1 MADTAHAKTD
11 EKLEEM
17 EKRLSAIYSRAEKE
31 IQQTAD
37 EYFSKFAKQDEAKRK
52 LLEQGKITEEEYTK
66 WRKGK
71 VMYGKR
77 FTEMKEQ
84 CAKQLL
90 NVNQT
95 ALAYVNGELPEVYA
109 INYNA
114 LESAVDGVGDYS
126 FTLVDADTVRNFA
139 VTDTSLLPY
148 KEIDPA
154 KDIPWNMKKIN
165 AETLQGI
172 LQGESMD
179 KIAKR
184 LRNVQEMNK
193 TQAIRSARTIV
204 TGAENKG
211 RQDSYARATAD
222 GIILQ
227 KEWISTNDGRTRHS
241 HAMLDGAIVDQ
252 DKKFDN
258 GLMYPG
264 DPSGRPEEVYNC
276 FVGETKVASDSDVVR
291 SYKHKYNGEIISIKT
306 AGGVQFSCTPNHPI
320 LTPCGWVAAELLNNG
335 DNILVTFG
343 ENNVF
348 SRVNPYIK
356 HRFPS
361 IDAIHKF
368 WKEFGC
374 ERACSLSVNF
384 HGDIPATDVEVV
396 THKRLL
402 RNGRNAC
409 GGNCINKFLLKLTD
423 KTLSCFGSLFK
434 HFWSVCKTSF
444 GFIGCK
450 CKSFPFFK
458 CSVSHSCEH
467 GFGTI
472 ANRDSVLTEYSIND
486 LPADTVIDGE
496 LLDRLSCKVFL
507 DTIVNVDVSVLSTHV
522 YNLQTENGYYF
533 VNSIVPQDAE
543 KSNGIFAIAKNCR
556 CTVAAVVKGFEKAKV
571 QKAMAKQTETYSAF
585 ADGKQASQFFGERP
599 PRSLRRENRGE
610 YDRLREEYRQ
620 SSFGS
625 WYEGLSI
632 EETTSIAE
640 YSGDA
645 YSGINGLLRGHMT
658 EKMVKAWDDVS
669 SMGIREMI
677 DHIDDSISRF
687 ELKNGIKVYR
697 TCEKDVFESLS
708 TQVGS
713 KFVDDGFVSTTVLN
727 KKVASGNVFMEID
740 VPPGTGRGAWI
751 NPLSGSADEEWEF
764 LLQRGSVFE
773 ITDVSDIGDD
783 IVVKMKWTGIEKKD
797 IEFASREDVIAWQ
810 KRNGL
815 YDETE
820 EYRI

>member
-1 MADTAHAKTD
+1 MADTAHRKTD

-109 INYNA
+109 MNYNA
-114 LESAVDGVGDYS
+114 LESAVDGVGGYS
-126 FTLVDADTVRNFA
+126 FTLVDADTVRNLA
-139 VTDTSLLPY
+139 VTDTSLLHY
-148 KEIDPA
+148 KELDPA

-184 LRNVQEMNK
+184 IMNVQEMNK

-211 RQDSYARATAD
+211 RQDSYARAEAD
-222 GIILQ
+222 GIIL
-227 KEWISTNDGRTRHS
+227 ERTWIATNDSRTRHS
-241 HAMLDGAIVDQ
+241 HAVLDGETKPIDTP
-252 DKKFDN
+252 FSN
-258 GLMYPG
+258 GLRYPG
-264 DPSGRPEEVYNC
+264 DPDGSPEEVYNC

-320 LTPCGWVAAELLNNG
+320 LTPNGWIAAELLNNG

-343 ENNVF
+343 EQNVF
-348 SRVNPYIK
+348 GGVNPDIK
-356 HRFPS
+356 HRFPR
-361 IDAIHKF
+361 IDAIHNLF
-368 WKEFGC
+368 NVSGS
-374 ERACSLSVNF
+374 ERAVGVSVDF
-384 HGDIPATDVEVV
+384 HGDVATSNVEIV
-396 THKRLL
+396 TQKRLL
-402 RNGRNAC
+402 WNVGYSSRRNGLD
-409 GGNCINKFLLKLTD
+409 KFLLKFSN

-444 GFIGCK
+444 GFIGSK
-450 CKSFPFFK
+450 CKSLPFFK

-472 ANRDSVLTEYSIND
+472 ANSDIVLTEYSIND

-496 LLDRLSCKVFL
+496 LLDRLSSKVFL
-507 DTIVNVDVSVLSTHV
+507 DTIVSVDVSVLSTHV

-533 VNSIVPQDAE
+533 VNSIIPQDAE

-556 CTVAAVVKGFEKAKV
+556 CTLVAKVNGFKNAQV
-571 QKAMAKQTETYSAF
+571 QKAMEKSEYNSETIDHQYRETEAM
-585 ADGKQASQFFGERP
+585 
-599 PRSLRRENRGE
+599 NE
-610 YDRLREEYRQ
+610 YDYFSAEQEKFRLDSIRKMAGYDDVEAMKALDALCGTSAEYRGIGDNVPTGWFSGADTKIRLAKDGDFFDKAKTIDAYIERSPKYKGSIYRGLSLDDETI
-620 SSFGS
+620 SSFTVGGTFKENGNLSS
-625 WYEGLSI
+625 WTSDRSVASMFAEGRSEELGKKPVIFRTKDPKHGTPASHLSI
-632 EETTSIAE
+632 FGSEESEVLVSNMKDSE
-640 YSGDA
+640 YIIDA
-645 YSGINGLLRGHMT
+645 
-658 EKMVKAWDDVS
+658 V
-669 SMGIREMI
+669 
-677 DHIDDSISRF
+677 
-687 ELKNGIKVYR
+687 
-697 TCEKDVFESLS
+697 
-708 TQVGS
+708 
-713 KFVDDGFVSTTVLN
+713 
-727 KKVASGNVFMEID
+727 
-740 VPPGTGRGAWI
+740 
-751 NPLSGSADEEWEF
+751 
-764 LLQRGSVFE
+764 
-773 ITDVSDIGDD
+773 
-783 IVVKMKWTGIEKKD
+783 
-797 IEFASREDVIAWQ
+797 
-810 KRNGL
+810 
-815 YDETE
+815 TE
-820 EYRI
+820 ESGMVIVDMILKGG